1 MNHERGVTRPVMPRG
16 VWALGFVS
24 LFMDI
29 SSEMIHGLLPVF
41 MVSVLGASAVAVGLV
56 EGIAEATASVV
67 KIFSGTLSD
76 RLGKRKLLAGA
87 GYGLAAVIKPLFP
100 LATSVTWVLAARFV
114 DRIGKGIRGAPRDA
128 MVADLTPPALLGAAY
143 GLRQSMDTAGA
154 FAGPLLAI
162 GLMSLLAG
170 DIRAVFW
177 FAVIPAFI
185 SVAILIFAVHE
196 PPVLRSGG
204 SLPGL
209 GPRAWSGLGAAFWWV
224 VSVGAVLTL
233 ARFSEAFLIMRAGQL
248 GMGAALVPL
257 ILVVMNIAYA
267 LSSYPAGVLSD
278 RLGRFP
284 VLAAGI
290 ACLVTADLVLAW
302 AMRVVWVMGGVFLW
316 GLHMGLTQG
325 LLAAMVAET
334 APAGRRGTAFG
345 VFNLV
350 AGIAMLLASLAAGA
364 LWDLFGAQATFLASA
379 AFATLALTLYVA
391 RQQFSH

>member
-1 MNHERGVTRPVMPRG
+1 MNDERDFTRSVMPRG
-16 VWALGFVS
+16 VWVLGLVS

-29 SSEMIHGLLPVF
+29 SSEMVHGLLPVF
-41 MVSVLGASAVAVGLV
+41 MVSVLGASAVAVGFV

-67 KIFSGTLSD
+67 KIFSGALSD
-76 RLGKRKLLAGA
+76 RLGKRKLLAVI
-87 GYGLAAVIKPLFP
+87 GYGLAALVKPLFP
-100 LATSVTWVLAARFV
+100 LATSVSWVLAARFV

-128 MVADLTPPALLGAAY
+128 MVADMTPPSLLGAAY

-162 GLMSLLAG
+162 LLMSVLAG

-185 SVAILIFAVHE
+185 SVAVLIFGVHE
-196 PPVLRSGG
+196 PPVLRSGSPSPALG
-204 SLPGL
+204 SRAGSNL
-209 GPRAWSGLGAAFWWV
+209 GGAFWWV

-233 ARFSEAFLIMRAGQL
+233 ARFSEAFLILRAGQL

-257 ILVVMNIAYA
+257 ILVAMNITYA
-267 LSSYPAGVLSD
+267 LSSYPAGVFSD
-278 RLGRFP
+278 RFGRFP

-290 ACLVTADLVLAW
+290 ACLVVADLILAW
-302 AMRVVWVMGGVFLW
+302 ARNIMWVMGGVSLW

-334 APAGRRGTAFG
+334 APADRRGTGFG

-350 AGIAMLLASLAAGA
+350 AGIAMLLASVTAGA
-364 LWDLFGAQATFLASA
+364 LWDLFGAQATFLAGA
-379 AFATLALTLYVA
+379 AFATLALALYLA
-391 RQQFSH
+391 QLPRH